1 MVLGQ
6 RVAVFRSE
14 KPPHARFLVRS
25 TMFEDIRKFQEL
37 RPTTVTGHMYTMIT
51 PEKAAAMGV
60 ASAQHAAGA
69 KVRSNSSSHFLL
81 PAPRM

>member
-1 MVLGQ
+1 ML
-6 RVAVFRSE
+6 VA
-14 KPPHARFLVRS
+14 ALRS

-69 KVRSNSSSHFLL
+69 KVRYSCNSAL
-81 PAPRM
+81 PASRSPHVRCIYEASNK

>member
-1 MVLGQ
+1 ML
-6 RVAVFRSE
+6 VA
-14 KPPHARFLVRS
+14 ALRS

-60 ASAQHAAGA
+60 ASAQHAAGV
-69 KVRSNSSSHFLL
+69 KVR
-81 PAPRM
+81 

>member
-1 MVLGQ
+1 
-6 RVAVFRSE
+6 
-14 KPPHARFLVRS
+14 
-25 TMFEDIRKFQEL
+25 MFEDIRKFQEL

-69 KVRSNSSSHFLL
+69 KVCDSCNPALIASRSPHVRCIYESSNKSL
-81 PAPRM
+81 